1 MFPPLCHTPLQVT
14 LGSRKRMSDITAVES
29 KVVNRSEAPD
39 WLRALTGYAWA
50 TSALL
55 LEPLW
60 SKCVHLLG
68 DDSYVKSKRS

>member
-1 MFPPLCHTPLQVT
+1 
-14 LGSRKRMSDITAVES
+14 MSDITAVES
-29 KVVNRSEAPD
+29 KGVNHANAPD
-39 WLRALTGYAWA
+39 WLRAVYGYAWA
-50 TSALL
+50 TSALV